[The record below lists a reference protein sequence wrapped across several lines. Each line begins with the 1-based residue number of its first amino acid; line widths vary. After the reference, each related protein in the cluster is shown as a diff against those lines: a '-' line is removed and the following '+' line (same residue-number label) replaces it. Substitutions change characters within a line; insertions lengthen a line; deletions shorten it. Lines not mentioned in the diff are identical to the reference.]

1 MEQSRGGQVGR
12 SRNSDEVVFWV
23 QEMLPSRKK
32 RGEVARLQ
40 AETSAAW
47 LAPWKRA
54 IGRLLVVKKIHR
66 ATSDT
71 RGKPQCPKGQH
82 PGWHTQLPPC
92 HCLGA
97 TPRKI
102 VSLLPAQTRLTALK
116 MAVMVPAERD
126 LASGLIGATSFVALP
141 SSSRFPAPIPPP
153 SRASQYRQCHNI
165 DSTYSPQDSSAQ
177 QIRDGG
183 FLPRLG

>member
-1 MEQSRGGQVGR
+1 MSCSWSVVVLMALIVKSWKLGPVARKWSRAEGARQVGR

-71 RGKPQCPKGQH
+71 RGNHSVPKASIQAGTPNFLLVIAWGQ
-82 PGWHTQLPPC
+82 PLERLSRC
-92 HCLGA
+92 FE
-97 TPRKI
+97 PR
-102 VSLLPAQTRLTALK
+102 
-116 MAVMVPAERD
+116 RD
-126 LASGLIGATSFVALP
+126 
-141 SSSRFPAPIPPP
+141 
-153 SRASQYRQCHNI
+153 
-165 DSTYSPQDSSAQ
+165 
-177 QIRDGG
+177 
-183 FLPRLG
+183 